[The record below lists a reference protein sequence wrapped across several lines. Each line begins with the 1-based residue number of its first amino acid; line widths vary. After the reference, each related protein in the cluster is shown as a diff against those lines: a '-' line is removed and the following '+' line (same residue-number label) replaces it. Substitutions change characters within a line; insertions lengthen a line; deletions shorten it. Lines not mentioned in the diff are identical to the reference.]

1 MIPRVEPDGVLFR
14 KPESSPDHVRARL
27 FGIMLSGGRSMAGL
41 SKPTRHR
48 RSRLGWS
55 LGCAVGGL
63 LLTGT
68 AALAVTK
75 LTPKEIQDAFF
86 NGQPFVSSTPS
97 NIKFRMVFMAD
108 GKMTREP
115 VSRAAGVKGEGT
127 WKLSKDGF
135 CTSWKGSKSTC
146 FTLVN
151 VEDNKWSVVRGATT
165 VATWSKD
172 K

>member
-1 MIPRVEPDGVLFR
+1 MQAWTAGATAASVLFL
-14 KPESSPDHVRARL
+14 SS
-27 FGIMLSGGRSMAGL
+27 
-41 SKPTRHR
+41 
-48 RSRLGWS
+48 
-55 LGCAVGGL
+55 
-63 LLTGT
+63 

-75 LTPKEIQDAFF
+75 LTPKEIQDSFF
-86 NGQPFVSSTPS
+86 NGAPFTSSTPS
-97 NIKFRMVFMAD
+97 NIKFKMVFTAD

-127 WKLSKDGF
+127 WKLNKDGF
-135 CTSWKGSKSTC
+135 CTSWKGSRPTC

-151 VEDNKWSVVRGATT
+151 VDANKWSVVRGATT

>member
-1 MIPRVEPDGVLFR
+1 M
-14 KPESSPDHVRARL
+14 RAWTAGTTAVALL
-27 FGIMLSGGRSMAGL
+27 FGS
-41 SKPTRHR
+41 
-48 RSRLGWS
+48 
-55 LGCAVGGL
+55 
-63 LLTGT
+63 T

-86 NGQPFVSSTPS
+86 NGQPFTSSTPS
-97 NIKFRMVFMAD
+97 NIKFKMVFTAD

-135 CTSWKGSKSTC
+135 CTSWKGSKPTC

-151 VEDNKWSVVRGATT
+151 VEENRWSVVRGATT
-165 VATWSKD
+165 MATWSKE

>member
-1 MIPRVEPDGVLFR
+1 MMRGWLAAAAAVALF
-14 KPESSPDHVRARL
+14 SSDAQ
-27 FGIMLSGGRSMAGL
+27 
-41 SKPTRHR
+41 
-48 RSRLGWS
+48 
-55 LGCAVGGL
+55 
-63 LLTGT
+63 
-68 AALAVTK
+68 ALNK

-86 NGQPFVSSTPS
+86 NGQPFTSSTPS
-97 NIKFRMVFMAD
+97 NIKFKMVFLPD
-108 GKMTREP
+108 GSMTREP

-135 CTSWKGSKSTC
+135 CTSWKGSKATC

-151 VEDNKWSVVRGATT
+151 VETNKWSVVRGATT

>member
-1 MIPRVEPDGVLFR
+1 MGAWIAAVAVLLVA
-14 KPESSPDHVRARL
+14 SSSA
-27 FGIMLSGGRSMAGL
+27 F
-41 SKPTRHR
+41 
-48 RSRLGWS
+48 
-55 LGCAVGGL
+55 
-63 LLTGT
+63 
-68 AALAVTK
+68 ALTK
-75 LTPKEIQDAFF
+75 LAPKEIQDTFF
-86 NGQPFVSSTPS
+86 TGQPFTSSTPS
-97 NIKFRMVFMAD
+97 NIKFKMVFTAD

-135 CTSWKGSKSTC
+135 CTSWKGSKATC

-151 VEDNKWSVVRGATT
+151 VEANKWSVVRGATT